1 VTQLHRLGDLVGRFG
16 GRLAGDPDVRV
27 SGFARLQDAQPGQ
40 LAFLS
45 DPRRRSELTITR
57 AAAVLLR
64 DSDVSGMPPQGS
76 TGSWVCDNP
85 YLMFARVSQF
95 ITASA
100 TPPAPVGIA
109 SGAVVDATAEVHP
122 EAWIAAGA
130 VIEAGA
136 IVGARTRIG
145 AGSVVGAEAS
155 VGPDSLLHPRVVL
168 YPRSQVGARCI
179 LHSGVVIG
187 ADGFGFARDGE
198 QWVKIPQTGRVIIGD
213 DVEIGAN
220 TTIDC
225 GALSDTLIGNGVKL
239 DNQIQIG
246 HNVRIGDHTAMAA
259 CTGVAGSADIGRG
272 CTVGGGARILGHL
285 TIADGVNVSAATVVT
300 HSLRQPGHYT
310 GFFPV
315 SDNADWEKSA
325 AVVRRLPELRSRI
338 RQLERRFDEVSRV
351 TESQVPQGTGHAPST
366 SSK

>member
-1 VTQLHRLGDLVGRFG
+1 MTQHHRLGDLVGRFG
-16 GRLAGDPDVRV
+16 GRLVGDADIRV
-27 SGFARLQDAQPGQ
+27 TGFAPLQLAQSGQ

-45 DPRRRSELTITR
+45 DPKRRSELSTTR

-64 DSDVSGMPPQGS
+64 DSDATGTPPQGG
-76 TGSWVCDNP
+76 TRMWVCDNP

-95 ITASA
+95 ITAFA
-100 TPPAPVGIA
+100 QPPAPVGI
-109 SGAVVDATAEVHP
+109 SPGAFVDARASVHP
-122 EAWIAAGA
+122 EAWIAPGA
-130 VIEAGA
+130 VVEAGA
-136 IVGARTRIG
+136 SVGARSRIG
-145 AGSVVGAEAS
+145 AGSVVCAEAS

-168 YPRSQVGARCI
+168 YPRSQIGARCI

-198 QWVKIPQTGRVIIGD
+198 QWVKIPQTGRVVIGD

-225 GALSDTLIGNGVKL
+225 GALSDTIIGNGVKL

-259 CTGVAGSADIGRG
+259 CTGVAGSAEIGRG

-310 GFFPV
+310 GFFPL
-315 SDNADWEKSA
+315 SENAAWEKSA

-338 RQLERRFDEVSRV
+338 RQLERRLDEASTV
-351 TESQVPQGTGHAPST
+351 TEPQAPQVAGRVSSP